1 MIFILECNAV
11 FHRASWLLT
20 FQVPHD
26 PCHSSFC
33 FHDVICFYQWRP
45 TYKLQNVM
53 MIYIRRKLSSSSSID
68 SLNTKFFNRK
78 KKSISFQ
85 QIDSMS
91 TEAIFSAEHLFHPD
105 ALTAIV
111 GGAMSWQ
118 AQNFSHG
125 LRTDYRKSLGFCNWI
140 QIVCNNFFPRLSRLY
155 REDVLLVNLEMHSA

>member
-11 FHRASWLLT
+11 FHRASSLLP
-20 FQVPHD
+20 FQLPHN

-68 SLNTKFFNRK
+68 SLNTKFFNWK
-78 KKSISFQ
+78 KKRVSVFSKSIPCQ
-85 QIDSMS
+85 LKQ
-91 TEAIFSAEHLFHPD
+91 IFSAEHLFHPA

-118 AQNFSHG
+118 AQNFAHG
-125 LRTDYRKSLGFCNWI
+125 LKTDYRKSLGFCNWI
-140 QIVCNNFFPRLSRLY
+140 QSFATHSTCMKKK
-155 REDVLLVNLEMHSA
+155 LVFSFIYVFVD